1 MSHNMAD
8 INPEIRAPEVSNM
21 RNLIDS
27 ESFIKPILNRT
38 KIDIWECYARRV
50 LEFIDS
56 DKYGNL
62 TYSDK
67 PDLIDRTQSLGI
79 EVTDSQPQNS
89 RKAESLYSKL
99 IYENDSSQK
108 NRQIEL
114 IEQCGAHYE
123 KGVLYGPDGTDSLE
137 RVIDALHKKLKRL
150 NSGDY
155 ELFSSNELFIR
166 STILA
171 DEKMIREALSSMEKE
186 SRDHSWHFTSVIVSV
201 PGYNYVLDLDASTCA
216 SLEFGYE
223 DQHRIARE
231 ANKEV
236 NIAQSI

>member
-1 MSHNMAD
+1 MHC
-8 INPEIRAPEVSNM
+8 P
-21 RNLIDS
+21 IDS

-67 PDLIDRTQSLGI
+67 PDLIDRAQSLGI
-79 EVTDSQPQNS
+79 EVTASQSQNS

-99 IYENDSSQK
+99 LYENDSSQEK
-108 NRQIEL
+108 RRIEL
-114 IEQCGAHYE
+114 IEQCGAHSE
-123 KGVLYGPDGTDSLE
+123 KGVLFGPNGTDSFE
-137 RVIDALHKKLKRL
+137 PVINSLCKKLEGLKS
-150 NSGDY
+150 SGY
-155 ELFSSNELFIR
+155 KKFRRNELFIR

-171 DEKMIREALSSMEKE
+171 DEKMIREALSNMEKE
-186 SRDHSWHFTSVIVSV
+186 SRGNSCHFASVIVSV
-201 PGYNYVLDLDASTCA
+201 PGYNYVFDLDASTCV

-236 NIAQSI
+236 NIAQSS